1 MFHVGDWLLMQ
12 LNGFGGFLVS
22 ASELSKVVQV
32 ITEHSM
38 LNKKEKERSF
48 IWFCDIFADIT
59 GFSLKTSM

>member
-22 ASELSKVVQV
+22 ASELFKVVQV

-38 LNKKEKERSF
+38 LNKKEKESSF
-48 IWFCDIFADIT
+48 C
-59 GFSLKTSM
+59 LVL